1 MKKYDYLKH
10 VQDDVKDYL
19 KSLDVGKFGLLLQ
32 QDEDTIDEVEDE
44 LFVNDNVTGNGSGSY
59 TMNREEAEQ
68 NLGGNWQLLKEARDE
83 LDPNVDVLDKGAEF
97 CDVLIRCYLLD
108 EALNECLNELLTE
121 RTKEQ

>member
-32 QDEDTIDEVEDE
+32 QDEDTIDEVKDE
-44 LFVNDNVTGNGSGSY
+44 LFINDNVTGNGSGSY
-59 TMNREEAEQ
+59 TMNREKAEQ
-68 NLGGNWQLLKEARDE
+68 NLAGNWSLLKEAHDE
-83 LDPNVDVLDKGAEF
+83 LDPGLDVLDKGAEF
-97 CDVLIRCYLLD
+97 CDVLIRCYLVN
-108 EALNECLNELLTE
+108 EALNECLNDLLTE